1 MKRIS
6 LYRFHRPVRW
16 AVVVALAV
24 ALVWVLAPLSQKA
37 EAVSTHTPWQNM
49 TQSQLTA
56 VWWKWVLSI
65 HVKDSPLFDDTG
77 ANAFSGQPYSDLLF
91 LGGTFTVTQLQ
102 NGDVVGEVTR
112 SISVKQGTAFFFPLL
127 NSEADNVCGRPRLG
141 GNCFQ
146 VMQFPHSFG
155 VPELRSMVAV
165 LQDPATGLHST
176 LTPTDK
182 QFKPTG
188 PTGNVGY
195 ARLQSPPFSFT
206 LPATD
211 NLYQPINVSG
221 TVAPAVADGYYSFI
235 SGTLAPGY
243 YLLQF
248 GGTLPINNVNTF
260 TEVITYDITV
270 TP

>member
-1 MKRIS
+1 MKRFPFIV
-6 LYRFHRPVRW
+6 FTVPVRC

-24 ALVWVLAPLSQKA
+24 AVVWVFAPLPQKA
-37 EAVSTHTPWQNM
+37 HAQSTHTPWQNL
-49 TQSQLTA
+49 TQAQLTA
-56 VWWKWVLSI
+56 VWWKWVLGIPVS
-65 HVKDSPLFDDTG
+65 DSPLFDKTG
-77 ANAFSGQPYSDLLF
+77 AKAYSGQPYSDLLF

-141 GNCFQ
+141 RNCFQ

-248 GGTLPINNVNTF
+248 GGALPINNVNTF

>member
-1 MKRIS
+1 MKRFS

-16 AVVVALAV
+16 AVVAALAV
-24 ALVWVLAPLSQKA
+24 ALVWVFAPLSQKA
-37 EAVSTHTPWQNM
+37 QAVSTHTPWQNM

-65 HVKDSPLFDDTG
+65 HVKGSPLFDDTG

-91 LGGTFTVTQLQ
+91 LGGTFTITQLQ
-102 NGDVVGEVTR
+102 NGDQVGKVTR

-127 NSEADNVCGRPRLG
+127 NSEADNVCGRPHLG

-155 VPELRSMVAV
+155 VPKLRAMVAA

-188 PTGNVGY
+188 PTDNVGY
-195 ARLQSPPFSFT
+195 ARLQSPPSRSHCRRLT
-206 LPATD
+206 TSTNPSELTSAAPSHPRSRTAITRLSAVLWRRAITCC
-211 NLYQPINVSG
+211 NSG
-221 TVAPAVADGYYSFI
+221 GRSQST
-235 SGTLAPGY
+235 TM
-243 YLLQF
+243 
-248 GGTLPINNVNTF
+248 
-260 TEVITYDITV
+260 
-270 TP
+270 